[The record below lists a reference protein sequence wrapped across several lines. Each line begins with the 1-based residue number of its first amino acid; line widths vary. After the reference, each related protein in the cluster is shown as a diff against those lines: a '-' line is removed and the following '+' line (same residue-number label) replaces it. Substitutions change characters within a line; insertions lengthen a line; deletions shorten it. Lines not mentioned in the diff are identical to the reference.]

1 MKTVKYKENNMKAKE
16 VMELLDISRRT
27 LTRYITKGVI
37 KGNRLPTGRYI
48 YDDESVLKLASKKK
62 HTKEKEIDKGIYL
75 FTEDE
80 VIAITMIMQSW
91 SLDNNN
97 DWSIEQYTKKLR
109 KVCKEIKLLSIC
121 KKIKGE

>member
-1 MKTVKYKENNMKAKE
+1 MKAKE
-16 VMELLDISRRT
+16 VMDLLEISRRT

-48 YDDESVLKLASKKK
+48 YDDESVYKLAGKKK
-62 HTKEKEIDKGIYL
+62 HSKEKEIDTSIYL

-80 VIAITMIMQSW
+80 VIAIAMIMQNW
-91 SLDNNN
+91 SLNNQ
-97 DWSIEQYTKKLR
+97 DWSIEQYSKKLR
-109 KVCKEIKLLSIC
+109 KLCKEIKLLSIC

>member
-1 MKTVKYKENNMKAKE
+1 MKAKE
-16 VMELLDISRRT
+16 VMELLEISRRT

-37 KGNRLPTGRYI
+37 KGSRLPTGRYI
-48 YDDESVLKLASKKK
+48 YDDESVLKLAGKKK
-62 HTKEKEIDKGIYL
+62 HSKEKDTSIYL

-80 VIAITMIMQSW
+80 VIAITMIMQNW

-97 DWSIEQYTKKLR
+97 WSIEQYIEKLK

-121 KKIKGE
+121 KKIEGE

>member
-37 KGNRLPTGRYI
+37 KGTRLPTGRYI

>member
-48 YDDESVLKLASKKK
+48 YDDESVYKLAGEKK
-62 HTKEKEIDKGIYL
+62 
-75 FTEDE
+75 
-80 VIAITMIMQSW
+80 
-91 SLDNNN
+91 
-97 DWSIEQYTKKLR
+97 YTKDSKAS
-109 KVCKEIKLLSIC
+109 KNSCIITYIVNNK
-121 KKIKGE
+121 

>member
-1 MKTVKYKENNMKAKE
+1 MKAKE

-37 KGNRLPTGRYI
+37 KGTRLPTGRYI
-48 YDDESVLKLASKKK
+48 YDDESVYKLAGEKKYS
-62 HTKEKEIDKGIYL
+62 KEKEIDTSVYL

-80 VIAITMIMQSW
+80 VIAITMIMQNW

-97 DWSIEQYTKKLR
+97 WSIEQYTEKLR

>member
-1 MKTVKYKENNMKAKE
+1 MKAKE

-27 LTRYITKGVI
+27 LSRYIIGGVI
-37 KGNRLPTGRYI
+37 KGTRLPTGRYI
-48 YDDESVLKLASKKK
+48 YDDESVYKLAGKKK
-62 HTKEKEIDKGIYL
+62 HSKEKEIDTSIYL

-80 VIAITMIMQSW
+80 VIAITMIMQNW
-91 SLDNNN
+91 SLDNN
-97 DWSIEQYTKKLR
+97 DWSIEQYTEKLK